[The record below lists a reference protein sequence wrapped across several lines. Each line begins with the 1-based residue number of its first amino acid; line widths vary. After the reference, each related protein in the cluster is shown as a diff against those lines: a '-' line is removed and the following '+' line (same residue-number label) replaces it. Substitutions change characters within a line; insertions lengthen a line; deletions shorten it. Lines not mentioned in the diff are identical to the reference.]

1 MSIPTQERIIETIR
15 EGVRKTI
22 GVKAMAAE
30 MDMAP
35 SSLGNIL
42 NPYAD
47 RSTVKLGLEQAMF
60 LIQRTQNYAALS
72 LIASEFGYTLLQ
84 MASTP
89 DKANKEEEMLDD
101 LQRTAAYQAAIRE
114 NAPREVRIQRL
125 AEVFDDLMQTETS
138 VRLTEG
144 QIFKP
149 GEGWINTSVETE
161 TPQNKGT
168 VKGHVYS
175 GGKMSLRVVPE

>member
-35 SSLGNIL
+35 SSLGNVL

-47 RSTVKLGLEQAMF
+47 RTTVKLGLEQAMF

-72 LIASEFGYTLLQ
+72 LIASAFGYTLLPIS
-84 MASTP
+84 STP

-138 VRLTEG
+138 VRLTETSE
-144 QIFKP
+144 
-149 GEGWINTSVETE
+149 EGWINSSSVETE
-161 TPQNKGT
+161 TLQNKKT

-175 GGKMSLRVVPE
+175 GGRMAVRVIPE